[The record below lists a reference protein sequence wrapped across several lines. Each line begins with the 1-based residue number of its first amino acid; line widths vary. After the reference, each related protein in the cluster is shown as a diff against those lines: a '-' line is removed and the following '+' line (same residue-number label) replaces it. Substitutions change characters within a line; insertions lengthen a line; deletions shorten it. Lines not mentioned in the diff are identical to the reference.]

1 MEKMSEISISRTAW
15 ELKVRKIA
23 AFLREGCQKKD
34 AVVGLSGG
42 LDSAVVAKLATMA
55 LGPERVHAL
64 IMPDSEV
71 TDPADFEDAKA
82 LAEKLEA
89 MVTVQPI
96 TEIKKAFLNAN
107 AIRSDPLSIG
117 NTCARI
123 RMTILYAYA
132 NTCNAMVL
140 GTSDKS
146 ELELGFFTKWGDGG
160 ADILPIADLY
170 KTEVRAL
177 ARYLELPTRIVTK
190 PSSPNLQVGQTAEDE
205 IGMTYEEI
213 DLMLSGKKPMSRA
226 LLKRYYGNAHK
237 RERIP
242 ICKLDK
248 Y

>member
-1 MEKMSEISISRTAW
+1 MSEISVSRTGW

-23 AFLREGCQKKD
+23 GFIQEGCTKKN

-42 LDSAVVAKLATMA
+42 LDSAVVAKLATLA
-55 LGPERVHAL
+55 LGPERVHTI

-71 TDPADFEDAKA
+71 TDPADFEDAKS
-82 LAEKLEA
+82 LAEELEV

-96 TEIKKAFLNAN
+96 TEIKKAFLNTN
-107 AIRSDPLSIG
+107 AIPSDALSMG

-132 NTCNAMVL
+132 NKNNALVL

-146 ELELGFFTKWGDGG
+146 ELALGFFTKWGDGG

-177 ARYLELPTRIVTK
+177 ARYLGLQTRIVTK

-205 IGMTYEEI
+205 IGMTYEET
-213 DLMLSGKKPMSRA
+213 DMMLSGKKPMSRT
-226 LLKRYYGNAHK
+226 LLKRYHDNFHK

-242 ICKLDK
+242 ICKLE